1 MSEPSPASAEEIER
15 IAVPRDPPP
24 PPGYVDPLGDSQAL
38 EGTPGPVP
46 EGSVATADSPGPWSP
61 S

>member
-1 MSEPSPASAEEIER
+1 MSEPSPPAEEIER

-24 PPGYVDPLGDSQAL
+24 PPGYVDPLGDSPAL

-46 EGSVATADSPGPWSP
+46 ERFVATADAPRPRSP